1 MPKCPNCGQPTERTE
16 DWACQWCGYP
26 LFSTA
31 YKKISKTYKQRK
43 EENLSRQPPPL
54 IEEPEP
60 ELIPEPEPTVEAE
73 LPPEPETEPVLEPV
87 PEPPP
92 ETSPEPPTVLET
104 RPEQIAVPEPAAEA
118 ELPPEPEPV
127 PVLKPAPEPQPTTAA
142 EELTVEE
149 LLAAYGID
157 AEAAD
162 TRFAN
167 NILKVTGFVDR
178 IEVKDT
184 FGIYYITL
192 TNTEQNAVQGV
203 RCVFDSKHG
212 AELNQLTKG
221 QEVTVLGKYDGS
233 LIDIK
238 MKGCSLVH

>member
-1 MPKCPNCGQPTERTE
+1 MK
-16 DWACQWCGYP
+16 
-26 LFSTA
+26 
-31 YKKISKTYKQRK
+31 
-43 EENLSRQPPPL
+43 
-54 IEEPEP
+54 
-60 ELIPEPEPTVEAE
+60 
-73 LPPEPETEPVLEPV
+73 
-87 PEPPP
+87 
-92 ETSPEPPTVLET
+92 
-104 RPEQIAVPEPAAEA
+104 
-118 ELPPEPEPV
+118 
-127 PVLKPAPEPQPTTAA
+127 
-142 EELTVEE
+142 E
-149 LLAAYGID
+149 LLAAYGVD

-162 TRFAN
+162 VRFAN

-192 TNTEQNAVQGV
+192 TSAEQNAVQGV
-203 RCVFDSKHG
+203 RCVFDSKYG